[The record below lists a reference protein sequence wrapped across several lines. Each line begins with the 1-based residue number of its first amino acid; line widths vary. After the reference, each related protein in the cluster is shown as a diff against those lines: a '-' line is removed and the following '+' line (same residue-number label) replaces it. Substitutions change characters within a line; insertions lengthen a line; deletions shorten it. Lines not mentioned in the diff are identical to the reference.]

1 MVKLPLVG
9 RVMSL
14 VRKAPA
20 KRASVPRE
28 ERMRHVFDHAPIGI
42 AFTAPD
48 GHWLQVNDRFRQIVG
63 YSREELSRIT
73 FHSITHPEDARR
85 EAAHLRK
92 LIAGEEE
99 SFRLEK
105 RTIDKRGRYRTV
117 DIHVSLARNAD
128 GGADFFVYLVEEVKD
143 TKPAHREVSSNILDD
158 LDDVAIIHTDPRG
171 HIAGW
176 NRGAQK
182 IFGYERCEVIGK
194 HRRVL
199 YRDADSFN
207 GSPTNQLSSAASG
220 RLEIEDWRVTK
231 DGRQLWVR
239 TALTPLGSDD
249 GEPQGYVEVV
259 TAPQGVASIDTKAL
273 IEEMRA
279 ELEKRRRTEE
289 ALRDALTDL
298 RVTAEETMKELK
310 IMTSALRSEIERRKA
325 VEIQLRDANERLA
338 AIPPPAE
345 ETPEDIVVASEVPLH
360 EWSEIDGSPLD
371 LVRRIAA
378 EHNSGALVVTSGD
391 RQIQLFFENG
401 RIFSCASNDP
411 ELFLAKRLVDAG
423 VIDSE
428 SRRRALDIQQETQLA
443 LGRILLILGAI
454 TEEQLVLAMRQKVEA
469 EIAHL
474 QTWTDARWTFV
485 GGEVPSLKLVPLR
498 LSVEE
503 VLRPRP
509 TLFASPKTKKVHLE
523 TCIGIR
529 RVARESRIE
538 FASLH
543 DAVARGFEQCRIC
556 MRRGVASVETAARG

>member
-1 MVKLPLVG
+1 MVKLPIVG

-14 VRKAPA
+14 VRKAPS
-20 KRASVPRE
+20 KRTSAPRE
-28 ERMRHVFDHAPIGI
+28 ERMRRVFDHAPIGI
-42 AFTAPD
+42 AFAAPD

-63 YSREELSRIT
+63 YSREELARIT
-73 FHSITHPEDARR
+73 FHSITHPDDARR

-105 RTIDKRGRYRTV
+105 RTIDKRGRYRTI
-117 DIHVSLARNAD
+117 DIQVSLARNAQ
-128 GGADFFVYLVEEVKD
+128 GEADFFVYLVDEVKD
-143 TKPAHREVSSNILDD
+143 RKPAHGEISSNILDD
-158 LDDVAIIHTDPRG
+158 IDEVAVIHTDPRG
-171 HIAGW
+171 HIVGW

-182 IFGYERCEVIGK
+182 IFGYERSEVVGK

-239 TALTPLGSDD
+239 TALTPFGAEA

-259 TAPQGVASIDTKAL
+259 TAPHGAGSIDMKTM

-279 ELEKRRRTEE
+279 ELEKRRRIEE
-289 ALRDALTDL
+289 ALRDALTDI
-298 RVTAEETMKELK
+298 RGTAEETMNELK
-310 IMTSALRSEIERRKA
+310 IMTTALRSEIERRKA

-345 ETPEDIVVASEVPLH
+345 EPQEDIVVATEVPPH
-360 EWSEIDGSPLD
+360 EWSDMEGAPMD

-378 EHNSGALVVTSGD
+378 DHGTGALIITSGA
-391 RQIQLFFENG
+391 REKQLFFENG

-411 ELFLAKRLVDAG
+411 EQFLAKRLVDAG
-423 VIDSE
+423 VIDGQ
-428 SRRRALDIQQETQLA
+428 SRRRALDIQQETQLP

-469 EIAHL
+469 EIAQL

-485 GGEVPSLKLVPLR
+485 EGEVPSLKLVPLR

-503 VLRPRP
+503 LLRPRP
-509 TLFASPKTKKVHLE
+509 ILFASPKTKKVHLE

-543 DAVARGFEQCRIC
+543 DAVAQGFEQCRIC
-556 MRRGVASVETAARG
+556 MRRGVASS

>member
-1 MVKLPLVG
+1 MAG
-9 RVMSL
+9 S
-14 VRKAPA
+14 
-20 KRASVPRE
+20 
-28 ERMRHVFDHAPIGI
+28 
-42 AFTAPD
+42 
-48 GHWLQVNDRFRQIVG
+48 N
-63 YSREELSRIT
+63 
-73 FHSITHPEDARR
+73 
-85 EAAHLRK
+85 AAHVTRRSFSRLKNPVELPHLIDIQRKSFADLVDPKDGLLR
-92 LIAGEEE
+92 A
-99 SFRLEK
+99 
-105 RTIDKRGRYRTV
+105 TIDKRGHYRTI
-117 DIHVSLARNAD
+117 DIQVSLARNAE
-128 GGADFFVYLVEEVKD
+128 GGADFFVYLVDEVKE
-143 TKPAHREVSSNILDD
+143 TKPALQEISSTILDD
-158 LDDVAIIHTDPRG
+158 IDEVAIIHTDPRG
-171 HIAGW
+171 HIVGW
-176 NRGAQK
+176 NRGAQR
-182 IFGYERCEVIGK
+182 IFGYERSEVIGK

-199 YRDADSFN
+199 YRDTDSFN
-207 GSPTNQLSSAASG
+207 GMPTNQLSSAASG
-220 RLEIEDWRVTK
+220 RLEMDDWRVTK

-239 TALTPLGSDD
+239 TALAPFGSEA

-259 TAPQGVASIDTKAL
+259 TAPHGAGSIDTKKL
-273 IEEMRA
+273 VEEMRA
-279 ELEKRRRTEE
+279 ELEKRGRSEE

-298 RVTAEETMKELK
+298 RATAEETMNELK
-310 IMTSALRSEIERRKA
+310 IMTNALRSEIERRKA
-325 VEIQLRDANERLA
+325 AEIQLRDANERLA

-345 ETPEDIVVASEVPLH
+345 ERHEDIVVATELPRH
-360 EWSEIDGSPLD
+360 EWSEMEGSPLD

-378 EHNSGALVVTSGD
+378 EHDSGALVVTSGD

-428 SRRRALDIQQETQLA
+428 SRRRALEIQQETQLA
-443 LGRILLILGAI
+443 LGRILLILDAI

-469 EIAHL
+469 EMARL

-485 GGEVPSLKLVPLR
+485 EGEVPSLKLVPLR

-509 TLFASPKTKKVHLE
+509 ALFASPKTKKVHLE

-556 MRRGVASVETAARG
+556 MRRGLASLEIAARG